1 MGAGGVGVSD
11 LGDLYQEVILEHKR
25 RPRNFRAMRDATRD
39 VDGYNPLCGDHIH
52 LHVKL
57 RNDVIEDVSFEGA
70 GCAISTASASMMTEK
85 VKGMGR
91 GEALALFESVHSLL
105 TGEDERVDPTTLG
118 KLAIFAGVRNYPS
131 RVKCASLS
139 WHTLNAALKNDGENV
154 VTTE

>member
-1 MGAGGVGVSD
+1 MPDS
-11 LGDLYQEVILEHKR
+11 
-25 RPRNFRAMRDATRD
+25 TRD
-39 VDGYNPLCGDHIH
+39 VDGHNPLCGDHIH

-57 RNDVIEDVSFEGA
+57 SDGVIEDVSFEGA

-85 VKGMGR
+85 VRGMRR
-91 GEALALFESVHSLL
+91 GEARALFESVHDLL
-105 TGEDERVDPTTLG
+105 VGDDEGADPEALG

-139 WHTLNAALKNDGENV
+139 WHTLNAALKEDGESV